1 VVRGADGHPPE
12 GARTP
17 DVILDVDDV
26 SKSFGGLRALDR
38 VSLQLRRGEVL
49 GLIGPNGAGKT
60 TLFNIVAGMYRA
72 DAGSIRLHGRVIDR
86 LKPHRRCKL
95 GIARTFQ
102 ITKPFLGLSV
112 LENVM
117 VGAFFG
123 HRARPVISVAQERA
137 WQALE
142 RVHLDTRA
150 DTRASALTIG
160 ERKRL
165 EMGRAL
171 ATQPDV
177 LLLDEVVAGLS
188 PPEVDEMM
196 ATIRSLN
203 ASGLTLLVI
212 EHVMR
217 AVMGV
222 SSRVVV
228 LDHGK
233 KLAEGAPAEIVV
245 NEDVIRAYL
254 GGHGH
259 A

>member
-1 VVRGADGHPPE
+1 VIRGTDGRPPD
-12 GARTP
+12 GTRP
-17 DVILDVDDV
+17 PGVILEVHDV
-26 SKSFGGLRALDR
+26 SKSFGGLRALDG

-72 DAGSIRLHGRVIDR
+72 DSGNVRLNGRVIDR
-86 LKPHRRCKL
+86 LKPHRRCRL

-112 LENVM
+112 LDNVM

-123 HRARPVISVAQERA
+123 HHARSTIGTARERA
-137 WQALE
+137 WQALD
-142 RVHLDTRA
+142 RVHLDMQA
-150 DTRASALTIG
+150 DTLASALTIG

-165 EMGRAL
+165 EMARAL
-171 ATQPDV
+171 ATEPDV

-196 ATIRSLN
+196 TAIRTLN

-222 SSRVVV
+222 SSRIIV

-245 NEDVIRAYL
+245 NDDVIRAYL
-254 GGHGH
+254 GGQRR